1 DPADSLIVTSIQKM
15 SNIDEENGGLKAADL
30 AIICS
35 KRIVFIIDE
44 CHRSTFGD
52 MLLTI
57 KRTFPRALFFGFTGT
72 PIERENQK
80 KMNTTATVFGNEL
93 HRYSIADGIR
103 DRNVLGF
110 DPYMVLTY
118 KDNDVRTVV
127 ALEKAK
133 AATVEEA
140 LADPGKKQVFLTY
153 MNTVPMAGVRH
164 DDGSYDKGIEDF
176 IPNSQ
181 YRTDEHQS
189 MVVKDI
195 LDNWVVLSQ
204 GSKFHAIF
212 ATHSI
217 PEALEYYHRFKAEA
231 PDLKVTAL
239 FDPSIDNSD
248 GARVKEDGLLEL
260 IGDYNARYGQD
271 FTAPSF
277 QKMKKDIAA
286 RLAHK
291 KPYERID
298 REPDKQ
304 IDLLIVVDQMLTGFD
319 SKWIDTLYMDKMLS
333 YENVIQAFSRTNR
346 LFGPDKPFGTIK
358 YYRRPHTMERNI
370 AEAVKLYSGDKP
382 LGLFAQRL
390 PQNLTTMNLLFSQIS
405 DLFEASGVKNFESLP
420 ADKPS
425 RRKFALLFKQFNEYL
440 EAAKIQGF
448 AWNRLEYVFTHE
460 DSGEKETITL
470 ALDERTYLILV
481 KRYKELFSHDPSSG
495 IEETP
500 YEIEGYLTT
509 IDTDK
514 IDTDYMNS
522 RFVKF
527 LKLLHQDGASR
538 DELQRVE
545 DELHNTFASLSQDEQ
560 KYANIFL
567 HDIQRGDVQP
577 EEGKT
582 FRDYITLYVSRAKD
596 DQIHRLAFYALGL
609 NEEKLREMMSLHV
622 TEANIN
628 EFGRFDAL
636 KATIDKTKAKAY
648 FEAVTGKKM
657 PLPMVNT
664 RADKLLRDF
673 ILNGGFDID
682 LP

>member
-1 DPADSLIVTSIQKM
+1 M
-15 SNIDEENGGLKAADL
+15 
-30 AIICS
+30 
-35 KRIVFIIDE
+35 
-44 CHRSTFGD
+44 
-52 MLLTI
+52 
-57 KRTFPRALFFGFTGT
+57 
-72 PIERENQK
+72 
-80 KMNTTATVFGNEL
+80 
-93 HRYSIADGIR
+93 
-103 DRNVLGF
+103 
-110 DPYMVLTY
+110 
-118 KDNDVRTVV
+118 
-127 ALEKAK
+127 
-133 AATVEEA
+133 
-140 LADPGKKQVFLTY
+140 
-153 MNTVPMAGVRH
+153 
-164 DDGSYDKGIEDF
+164 
-176 IPNSQ
+176 
-181 YRTDEHQS
+181 
-189 MVVKDI
+189 
-195 LDNWVVLSQ
+195 
-204 GSKFHAIF
+204 
-212 ATHSI
+212 
-217 PEALEYYHRFKAEA
+217 
-231 PDLKVTAL
+231 
-239 FDPSIDNSD
+239 
-248 GARVKEDGLLEL
+248 
-260 IGDYNARYGQD
+260 
-271 FTAPSF
+271 
-277 QKMKKDIAA
+277 
-286 RLAHK
+286 
-291 KPYERID
+291 
-298 REPDKQ
+298 
-304 IDLLIVVDQMLTGFD
+304 
-319 SKWIDTLYMDKMLS
+319 
-333 YENVIQAFSRTNR
+333 
-346 LFGPDKPFGTIK
+346 
-358 YYRRPHTMERNI
+358 
-370 AEAVKLYSGDKP
+370 
-382 LGLFAQRL
+382 
-390 PQNLTTMNLLFSQIS
+390 
-405 DLFEASGVKNFESLP
+405 
-420 ADKPS
+420 
-425 RRKFALLFKQFNEYL
+425 
-440 EAAKIQGF
+440 
-448 AWNRLEYVFTHE
+448 
-460 DSGEKETITL
+460 
-470 ALDERTYLILV
+470 ILV